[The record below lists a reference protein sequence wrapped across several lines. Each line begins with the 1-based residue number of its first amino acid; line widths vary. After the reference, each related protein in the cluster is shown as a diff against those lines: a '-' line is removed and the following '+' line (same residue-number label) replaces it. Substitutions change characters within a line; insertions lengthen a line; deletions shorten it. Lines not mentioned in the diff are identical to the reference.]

1 MKGDLLKSIKDLFHV
16 FVPALILGMIC
27 SFSIQA
33 QSIPVSLNWKLSTNG
48 VIFSS
53 PAIDENGVI
62 YVGSNDNNLTAVNS
76 NGSIKWT
83 FPTGNWVDSSPAL
96 SHDGT
101 EVYVGSWDNK
111 LYAISTTDGSE
122 VWSYETNSY
131 VTSSPAVGINGRIY
145 FGSMDS
151 IFYALEKNGT
161 KAWEYFA
168 GQPIFSSPSIG
179 QEGTIYFG
187 DENGTLHAVNPD
199 GSVKWTY
206 EVEEVADT
214 NKSILSSPALDAS
227 GNIYF
232 GSGNGYCYSLSDDG
246 EQASLNW
253 KYQTSDRV
261 DASPVLGSTDEVFFV
276 SRDGYLRSLPLF
288 SATTDNLANWEEF
301 VGDVFYSSPVVDAN
315 GRVYVIGYTGGGENH
330 LFAYDANGSKAWDSN
345 VSDPPFSI
353 DAVVDSSLL
362 LDQNGALYFGCFDKK
377 LYSLD
382 LGVGRLDS
390 HWPMFKRSSKR
401 NGDWPSF
408 SLSLESSPLSGGST
422 EGNGLFYQGTSAS
435 ISATPDTGY
444 SFSGWSGGGAVDP
457 NASSTTVDM
466 SQARSL
472 SASFSLNSYDLTVL
486 TGSGGSVTGSGSFS
500 HGTSPSI
507 SATPDTGYSFIGWSG
522 EGTAD
527 PKTSSTTV
535 DMSQARTL
543 SASFSLNSYDL
554 TVLAGSGGSV
564 TGSGS
569 FSHGSNP
576 SISATPDTGYS
587 FIGWNGEGT
596 ADPNAS
602 STTVDMSEA
611 RTLSASFSLNSYDL
625 TVLAGSGGSV
635 TGSGSF
641 SHGSNPSI
649 SATSDTGYSFNGWS
663 GEGTADPNASSTTVD
678 MSQARIL
685 SASFSL
691 NSYDLT
697 VLAGSGGSVSGSGS
711 FSHGTNPSISATP
724 DTGYSFNGWNGEGI
738 ADPSAPSTTVDMSQA
753 RSLSASF
760 SLNSYDLTVLAESGG
775 SVSGSGSFPHGSLVN
790 VSATPN
796 SGYSFVQWVGAGIS
810 DSTAPNTTL
819 IMNSDQSI
827 TAQFAQSEQ
836 SLFSLVL
843 QANPQSSGILIGDG
857 NYPQDQNVS
866 ISAEPIAGYSFDRW
880 EGYPINNSPDS
891 NTSLI
896 LDSNITITAHFTR
909 LNYLI
914 NLDSPGGGTVTG
926 TGTYA
931 FGSEANLSAEASTGY
946 QFDYWNGTGIPDP
959 LAPVFSLTVSQDL
972 SLEAIFSPLPYTLT
986 LNGSLGG
993 SASFS
998 GTNPFSYDSN
1008 VSITATA
1015 NAGYT
1020 FTGWTGL
1027 GVANSDASSTTVH
1040 ITQDRNLSATFETVD
1055 FSLIVLKNLSNA
1067 GTVTGG
1073 GFYQAF
1079 ESIPVSASINPGYQ
1093 FSHWLGSGIE
1103 EPLNPQTRILL
1114 TKDSL
1119 ITASFS
1125 LSEFSQYIEAEALN
1139 DSWFSS
1145 WLGSIFQSSTGWI
1158 YHWPLGWLFPQL
1170 DESGIWIWQEDL
1182 GWLWTQKEIFNQK
1195 FLWQSSIEN
1204 WIYLDTEETSAPR
1217 FFDYE
1222 SNSWKDW

>member
-1 MKGDLLKSIKDLFHV
+1 
-16 FVPALILGMIC
+16 
-27 SFSIQA
+27 
-33 QSIPVSLNWKLSTNG
+33 
-48 VIFSS
+48 
-53 PAIDENGVI
+53 
-62 YVGSNDNNLTAVNS
+62 
-76 NGSIKWT
+76 
-83 FPTGNWVDSSPAL
+83 
-96 SHDGT
+96 
-101 EVYVGSWDNK
+101 
-111 LYAISTTDGSE
+111 
-122 VWSYETNSY
+122 
-131 VTSSPAVGINGRIY
+131 
-145 FGSMDS
+145 
-151 IFYALEKNGT
+151 
-161 KAWEYFA
+161 
-168 GQPIFSSPSIG
+168 
-179 QEGTIYFG
+179 
-187 DENGTLHAVNPD
+187 
-199 GSVKWTY
+199 
-206 EVEEVADT
+206 
-214 NKSILSSPALDAS
+214 
-227 GNIYF
+227 
-232 GSGNGYCYSLSDDG
+232 
-246 EQASLNW
+246 
-253 KYQTSDRV
+253 
-261 DASPVLGSTDEVFFV
+261 
-276 SRDGYLRSLPLF
+276 
-288 SATTDNLANWEEF
+288 
-301 VGDVFYSSPVVDAN
+301 
-315 GRVYVIGYTGGGENH
+315 
-330 LFAYDANGSKAWDSN
+330 
-345 VSDPPFSI
+345 
-353 DAVVDSSLL
+353 
-362 LDQNGALYFGCFDKK
+362 
-377 LYSLD
+377 
-382 LGVGRLDS
+382 
-390 HWPMFKRSSKR
+390 
-401 NGDWPSF
+401 
-408 SLSLESSPLSGGST
+408 
-422 EGNGLFYQGTSAS
+422 
-435 ISATPDTGY
+435 
-444 SFSGWSGGGAVDP
+444 GWSGNGAVDP
-457 NASSTTVDM
+457 NAPSTSVDM
-466 SQARSL
+466 SQARTL

-486 TGSGGSVTGSGSFS
+486 AGPGGSVTGNGSFF
-500 HGTSPSI
+500 HGSSPSI
-507 SATPDTGYSFIGWSG
+507 SATSDTGHSFIGWSG

-527 PKTSSTTV
+527 SNASSTTV

-564 TGSGS
+564 TGNGS

-576 SISATPDTGYS
+576 SISAIPDTGYS
-587 FIGWNGEGT
+587 FDRWNGEGT
-596 ADPNAS
+596 ADSNAS
-602 STTVDMSEA
+602 STTVDMSQA

-635 TGSGSF
+635 T
-641 SHGSNPSI
+641 
-649 SATSDTGYSFNGWS
+649 
-663 GEGTADPNASSTTVD
+663 
-678 MSQARIL
+678 
-685 SASFSL
+685 
-691 NSYDLT
+691 
-697 VLAGSGGSVSGSGS
+697 GSGS

-753 RSLSASF
+753 RSISASF

-775 SVSGSGSFPHGSLVN
+775 SVTGSGSFPHGSLVN

-909 LNYLI
+909 INYLI

-926 TGTYA
+926 SGTYA

-959 LAPVFSLTVSQDL
+959 LAPVLSLTVSQDL

-1020 FTGWTGL
+1020 FIGWTGL
-1027 GVANSDASSTTVH
+1027 GVTNSDASSTTVH

-1055 FSLIVLKNLSNA
+1055 FSLIVLQNLSNA

-1125 LSEFSQYIEAEALN
+1125 LSEFSQYIEAVALN

-1158 YHWPLGWLFPQL
+1158 YHWSLGWLFPQL
-1170 DESGIWIWQEDL
+1170 DESGIWIWQEGL
-1182 GWLWTQKEIFNQK
+1182 GWLWTQKEIFSQN

-1204 WIYLDTEETSAPR
+1204 WIYLNSEETTGPR
-1217 FFDYE
+1217 FFDYQ

>member
-1 MKGDLLKSIKDLFHV
+1 
-16 FVPALILGMIC
+16 
-27 SFSIQA
+27 
-33 QSIPVSLNWKLSTNG
+33 
-48 VIFSS
+48 
-53 PAIDENGVI
+53 
-62 YVGSNDNNLTAVNS
+62 
-76 NGSIKWT
+76 
-83 FPTGNWVDSSPAL
+83 
-96 SHDGT
+96 
-101 EVYVGSWDNK
+101 
-111 LYAISTTDGSE
+111 
-122 VWSYETNSY
+122 
-131 VTSSPAVGINGRIY
+131 
-145 FGSMDS
+145 
-151 IFYALEKNGT
+151 
-161 KAWEYFA
+161 
-168 GQPIFSSPSIG
+168 
-179 QEGTIYFG
+179 
-187 DENGTLHAVNPD
+187 
-199 GSVKWTY
+199 
-206 EVEEVADT
+206 
-214 NKSILSSPALDAS
+214 
-227 GNIYF
+227 
-232 GSGNGYCYSLSDDG
+232 
-246 EQASLNW
+246 
-253 KYQTSDRV
+253 
-261 DASPVLGSTDEVFFV
+261 
-276 SRDGYLRSLPLF
+276 
-288 SATTDNLANWEEF
+288 
-301 VGDVFYSSPVVDAN
+301 
-315 GRVYVIGYTGGGENH
+315 
-330 LFAYDANGSKAWDSN
+330 
-345 VSDPPFSI
+345 
-353 DAVVDSSLL
+353 
-362 LDQNGALYFGCFDKK
+362 
-377 LYSLD
+377 
-382 LGVGRLDS
+382 
-390 HWPMFKRSSKR
+390 
-401 NGDWPSF
+401 
-408 SLSLESSPLSGGST
+408 
-422 EGNGLFYQGTSAS
+422 
-435 ISATPDTGY
+435 
-444 SFSGWSGGGAVDP
+444 
-457 NASSTTVDM
+457 
-466 SQARSL
+466 
-472 SASFSLNSYDLTVL
+472 
-486 TGSGGSVTGSGSFS
+486 
-500 HGTSPSI
+500 
-507 SATPDTGYSFIGWSG
+507 
-522 EGTAD
+522 
-527 PKTSSTTV
+527 
-535 DMSQARTL
+535 
-543 SASFSLNSYDL
+543 
-554 TVLAGSGGSV
+554 
-564 TGSGS
+564 
-569 FSHGSNP
+569 
-576 SISATPDTGYS
+576 
-587 FIGWNGEGT
+587 
-596 ADPNAS
+596 
-602 STTVDMSEA
+602 
-611 RTLSASFSLNSYDL
+611 
-625 TVLAGSGGSV
+625 
-635 TGSGSF
+635 
-641 SHGSNPSI
+641 
-649 SATSDTGYSFNGWS
+649 
-663 GEGTADPNASSTTVD
+663 
-678 MSQARIL
+678 
-685 SASFSL
+685 
-691 NSYDLT
+691 
-697 VLAGSGGSVSGSGS
+697 
-711 FSHGTNPSISATP
+711 
-724 DTGYSFNGWNGEGI
+724 
-738 ADPSAPSTTVDMSQA
+738 
-753 RSLSASF
+753 
-760 SLNSYDLTVLAESGG
+760 
-775 SVSGSGSFPHGSLVN
+775 SLVN

-836 SLFSLVL
+836 PLFTLVL

-866 ISAEPIAGYSFDRW
+866 ISAEPISGYSFDRW

-1093 FSHWLGSGIE
+1093 FSHWLGLGIE

-1114 TKDSL
+1114 NKDSL

>member
-1 MKGDLLKSIKDLFHV
+1 MKGDLLKLIKDLFHV

-27 SFSIQA
+27 SFSVQA
-33 QSIPVSLNWKLSTNG
+33 QSIPVSLNWKLPTNG

-96 SHDGT
+96 SHDST

-214 NKSILSSPALDAS
+214 NKSILSSPALDAL

-246 EQASLNW
+246 EQPSLNW
-253 KYQTSDRV
+253 KYQTGDRV
-261 DASPVLGSTDEVFFV
+261 DASPVLGSTEEVFFV

-288 SATTDNLANWEEF
+288 SATTDNLANWEKF

-527 PKTSSTTV
+527 PNASSTTV

-1204 WIYLDTEETSAPR
+1204 WIYLEYGRNIRSQV
-1217 FFDYE
+1217 F
-1222 SNSWKDW
+1222 

>member
-151 IFYALEKNGT
+151 IFYALENNGS

-253 KYQTSDRV
+253 KYQTGDRV

-390 HWPMFKRSSKR
+390 HWPMFKRSNKR

-444 SFSGWSGGGAVDP
+444 SFSGWSGNGAVDP
-457 NASSTTVDM
+457 NAPST
-466 SQARSL
+466 S
-472 SASFSLNSYDLTVL
+472 
-486 TGSGGSVTGSGSFS
+486 
-500 HGTSPSI
+500 
-507 SATPDTGYSFIGWSG
+507 
-522 EGTAD
+522 
-527 PKTSSTTV
+527 V

-554 TVLAGSGGSV
+554 TLLAGSGGSV

-587 FIGWNGEGT
+587 FDGWNGEGT
-596 ADPNAS
+596 ADSNAS
-602 STTVDMSEA
+602 STTVDMSQA
-611 RTLSASFSLNSYDL
+611 RTLSASFTLNSYDL

-635 TGSGSF
+635 TS
-641 SHGSNPSI
+641 
-649 SATSDTGYSFNGWS
+649 
-663 GEGTADPNASSTTVD
+663 
-678 MSQARIL
+678 
-685 SASFSL
+685 
-691 NSYDLT
+691 
-697 VLAGSGGSVSGSGS
+697 SGS

-724 DTGYSFNGWNGEGI
+724 DTGYSFNGWNGEGT
-738 ADPSAPSTTVDMSQA
+738 ADANASSTTVDMSQN
-753 RSLSASF
+753 RTLSASF

-775 SVSGSGSFPHGSLVN
+775 SVTGGGSFPHGSLVN

-843 QANPQSSGILIGDG
+843 QANPQNSGILIGGG

-909 LNYLI
+909 INYLI

-926 TGTYA
+926 SGTYA

-959 LAPVFSLTVSQDL
+959 LAPVLSLTVSQDL
-972 SLEAIFSPLPYTLT
+972 SLAAIFSPLPYTLT

-1027 GVANSDASSTTVH
+1027 GVTNSDASSTTVH

-1055 FSLIVLKNLSNA
+1055 FSLIVLQNLSNA

-1125 LSEFSQYIEAEALN
+1125 LSEFSQYIEAVALN

-1158 YHWPLGWLFPQL
+1158 YHWSLGWLFPQL
-1170 DESGIWIWQEDL
+1170 DESGIWIWQEGL
-1182 GWLWTQKEIFNQK
+1182 GWLWTQKEIFSQN

-1204 WIYLDTEETSAPR
+1204 WIYLNSEETTGPR
-1217 FFDYE
+1217 FFDYQ

>member
-1 MKGDLLKSIKDLFHV
+1 MKGDLLKLIKDLFHV

-27 SFSIQA
+27 SFSVQA
-33 QSIPVSLNWKLSTNG
+33 QSIPVSLNWKLPTNG

-214 NKSILSSPALDAS
+214 NKSILSSPALDAL

-253 KYQTSDRV
+253 KYQTGDRV
-261 DASPVLGSTDEVFFV
+261 DASPVLGSTEEVFFV

-288 SATTDNLANWEEF
+288 SATTDNLANWEKF

-466 SQARSL
+466 SQARTL

-486 TGSGGSVTGSGSFS
+486 AGSGGSVTGSGSFS

-527 PKTSSTTV
+527 PNASSTTV

-602 STTVDMSEA
+602 STTVDMSQA

-641 SHGSNPSI
+641 SHGTNPSI
-649 SATSDTGYSFNGWS
+649 SATPDTGYSFNGWS

-678 MSQARIL
+678 MSQARTL

-738 ADPSAPSTTVDMSQA
+738 ADPSARSTTVDMSQA

-1055 FSLIVLKNLSNA
+1055 FSLIVLQNLSNA

-1204 WIYLDTEETSAPR
+1204 WIYLEYGRNIRSQV
-1217 FFDYE
+1217 F
-1222 SNSWKDW
+1222 

>member
-1 MKGDLLKSIKDLFHV
+1 MKSIKDLFHV

-151 IFYALEKNGT
+151 IFYALENNGS

-253 KYQTSDRV
+253 KYQTGDRV

-444 SFSGWSGGGAVDP
+444 SFSGWSGNGAVDP
-457 NASSTTVDM
+457 NAPST
-466 SQARSL
+466 S
-472 SASFSLNSYDLTVL
+472 
-486 TGSGGSVTGSGSFS
+486 
-500 HGTSPSI
+500 
-507 SATPDTGYSFIGWSG
+507 
-522 EGTAD
+522 
-527 PKTSSTTV
+527 V

-554 TVLAGSGGSV
+554 TLLAGSGGSV

-587 FIGWNGEGT
+587 FDGWNGEGT
-596 ADPNAS
+596 ADSNAS
-602 STTVDMSEA
+602 STTVDMSQA
-611 RTLSASFSLNSYDL
+611 RTLSASFTLNSYDL

-635 TGSGSF
+635 T
-641 SHGSNPSI
+641 
-649 SATSDTGYSFNGWS
+649 
-663 GEGTADPNASSTTVD
+663 
-678 MSQARIL
+678 
-685 SASFSL
+685 
-691 NSYDLT
+691 
-697 VLAGSGGSVSGSGS
+697 GSGS

-738 ADPSAPSTTVDMSQA
+738 ADASAPSTTVDMSQN
-753 RSLSASF
+753 RPLSASF

-775 SVSGSGSFPHGSLVN
+775 SVTGGGSFPHGSLVN

-819 IMNSDQSI
+819 IMNSDQLI

-909 LNYLI
+909 INYLI

-926 TGTYA
+926 SGTYA

-959 LAPVFSLTVSQDL
+959 LAPVLSLTVSQDL
-972 SLEAIFSPLPYTLT
+972 SLAAIFSPLPYTLT

-1027 GVANSDASSTTVH
+1027 GVTNSDASSTTVH

-1055 FSLIVLKNLSNA
+1055 FSLIVLQNLSNA

-1125 LSEFSQYIEAEALN
+1125 LSEFSQYIEAVALN

-1158 YHWPLGWLFPQL
+1158 YHWSLGWLFPQL
-1170 DESGIWIWQEDL
+1170 DESGIWIWQEGL
-1182 GWLWTQKEIFNQK
+1182 GWLWTQKEIFSQN

-1204 WIYLDTEETSAPR
+1204 WIYLNSEETTGPR
-1217 FFDYE
+1217 FFDYQ

>member
-1 MKGDLLKSIKDLFHV
+1 M
-16 FVPALILGMIC
+16 
-27 SFSIQA
+27 
-33 QSIPVSLNWKLSTNG
+33 
-48 VIFSS
+48 
-53 PAIDENGVI
+53 
-62 YVGSNDNNLTAVNS
+62 
-76 NGSIKWT
+76 
-83 FPTGNWVDSSPAL
+83 
-96 SHDGT
+96 
-101 EVYVGSWDNK
+101 
-111 LYAISTTDGSE
+111 
-122 VWSYETNSY
+122 
-131 VTSSPAVGINGRIY
+131 
-145 FGSMDS
+145 
-151 IFYALEKNGT
+151 
-161 KAWEYFA
+161 
-168 GQPIFSSPSIG
+168 
-179 QEGTIYFG
+179 
-187 DENGTLHAVNPD
+187 
-199 GSVKWTY
+199 
-206 EVEEVADT
+206 
-214 NKSILSSPALDAS
+214 
-227 GNIYF
+227 
-232 GSGNGYCYSLSDDG
+232 
-246 EQASLNW
+246 
-253 KYQTSDRV
+253 
-261 DASPVLGSTDEVFFV
+261 
-276 SRDGYLRSLPLF
+276 
-288 SATTDNLANWEEF
+288 LA
-301 VGDVFYSSPVVDAN
+301 
-315 GRVYVIGYTGGGENH
+315 
-330 LFAYDANGSKAWDSN
+330 
-345 VSDPPFSI
+345 
-353 DAVVDSSLL
+353 
-362 LDQNGALYFGCFDKK
+362 
-377 LYSLD
+377 
-382 LGVGRLDS
+382 
-390 HWPMFKRSSKR
+390 
-401 NGDWPSF
+401 
-408 SLSLESSPLSGGST
+408 
-422 EGNGLFYQGTSAS
+422 
-435 ISATPDTGY
+435 
-444 SFSGWSGGGAVDP
+444 
-457 NASSTTVDM
+457 
-466 SQARSL
+466 
-472 SASFSLNSYDLTVL
+472 
-486 TGSGGSVTGSGSFS
+486 GSGGSVTGSGSFS

-527 PKTSSTTV
+527 PNASSTTV

-602 STTVDMSEA
+602 STTVDMSQA

-1204 WIYLDTEETSAPR
+1204 WIYLEYGRNIRSQV
-1217 FFDYE
+1217 F
-1222 SNSWKDW
+1222 

>member
-1 MKGDLLKSIKDLFHV
+1 MKGDLLKLIKDLFHV

-27 SFSIQA
+27 SFSVQA
-33 QSIPVSLNWKLSTNG
+33 QSIPVSLNWKLPTNG

-214 NKSILSSPALDAS
+214 NKSILSSPALDAL

-253 KYQTSDRV
+253 KYQTGDRV
-261 DASPVLGSTDEVFFV
+261 DASPVLGSTEEVFFV

-288 SATTDNLANWEEF
+288 SATTDNLANWEKF

-486 TGSGGSVTGSGSFS
+486 AGSGGSVTGSGSFS

-527 PKTSSTTV
+527 PNASSTTV

-587 FIGWNGEGT
+587 F
-596 ADPNAS
+596 
-602 STTVDMSEA
+602 
-611 RTLSASFSLNSYDL
+611 
-625 TVLAGSGGSV
+625 
-635 TGSGSF
+635 
-641 SHGSNPSI
+641 
-649 SATSDTGYSFNGWS
+649 NGWS

-678 MSQARIL
+678 MSQARTL

-724 DTGYSFNGWNGEGI
+724 DTGYSFNGWNGEGT

>member
-151 IFYALEKNGT
+151 IFYALENNGS

-253 KYQTSDRV
+253 KYQTGDRV

-390 HWPMFKRSSKR
+390 HWPMFKRSNKR

-444 SFSGWSGGGAVDP
+444 SFSGWSGNGAVDP
-457 NASSTTVDM
+457 NAPST
-466 SQARSL
+466 S
-472 SASFSLNSYDLTVL
+472 
-486 TGSGGSVTGSGSFS
+486 
-500 HGTSPSI
+500 
-507 SATPDTGYSFIGWSG
+507 
-522 EGTAD
+522 
-527 PKTSSTTV
+527 V

-554 TVLAGSGGSV
+554 TLLAGSGGSV

-587 FIGWNGEGT
+587 FDGWNGEGT
-596 ADPNAS
+596 ADSNAS
-602 STTVDMSEA
+602 STTVDMSQA
-611 RTLSASFSLNSYDL
+611 RTLSASFTLNSYDL

-635 TGSGSF
+635 T
-641 SHGSNPSI
+641 
-649 SATSDTGYSFNGWS
+649 
-663 GEGTADPNASSTTVD
+663 
-678 MSQARIL
+678 
-685 SASFSL
+685 
-691 NSYDLT
+691 
-697 VLAGSGGSVSGSGS
+697 GSGS

-724 DTGYSFNGWNGEGI
+724 DTGYSFNGWNGEGT
-738 ADPSAPSTTVDMSQA
+738 ADANASSTTVDMSQN
-753 RSLSASF
+753 RTLSASF

-775 SVSGSGSFPHGSLVN
+775 SVTGGGSFPHGSLVN

-810 DSTAPNTTL
+810 DSTAPSSTL
-819 IMNSDQSI
+819 IMNSDQTI
-827 TAQFAQSEQ
+827 TAQFTQAEQ

-843 QANPQSSGILIGDG
+843 QTNPQNSGILIGGG

-909 LNYLI
+909 INYLI

-926 TGTYA
+926 SGTYA

-959 LAPVFSLTVSQDL
+959 LAPVLSLTVSQDL

-986 LNGSLGG
+986 LNGTLGG

-1020 FTGWTGL
+1020 FIGWTGL
-1027 GVANSDASSTTVH
+1027 GVTNSDASSTTVH

-1055 FSLIVLKNLSNA
+1055 FSLIVLQNLSNA

-1125 LSEFSQYIEAEALN
+1125 LSEFSQYVEAVALN

-1158 YHWPLGWLFPQL
+1158 YHWSLGWLFPQL
-1170 DESGIWIWQEDL
+1170 DESGIWIWQEGL
-1182 GWLWTQKEIFNQK
+1182 GWLWTQKEIFSQN

-1204 WIYLDTEETSAPR
+1204 WIYLNSEETTGPR
-1217 FFDYE
+1217 FFDYQ

>member
-1 MKGDLLKSIKDLFHV
+1 MKGDLLKLIKDLFHV

-27 SFSIQA
+27 SFSVQA
-33 QSIPVSLNWKLSTNG
+33 QSIPVSLNWKLPTNG

-96 SHDGT
+96 SHDST

-214 NKSILSSPALDAS
+214 NKSILSSPALDAL

-253 KYQTSDRV
+253 KYQTGDRV
-261 DASPVLGSTDEVFFV
+261 DASPVLGSTEEVFFV

-288 SATTDNLANWEEF
+288 SATTDNLANWEKF

-466 SQARSL
+466 SQARTL

-486 TGSGGSVTGSGSFS
+486 AGSGGSVTGSGSFS

-527 PKTSSTTV
+527 PNASSTTV

-569 FSHGSNP
+569 FSHGTNP
-576 SISATPDTGYS
+576 SISATP
-587 FIGWNGEGT
+587 
-596 ADPNAS
+596 
-602 STTVDMSEA
+602 
-611 RTLSASFSLNSYDL
+611 
-625 TVLAGSGGSV
+625 
-635 TGSGSF
+635 
-641 SHGSNPSI
+641 
-649 SATSDTGYSFNGWS
+649 DTGYSFNGWS

-678 MSQARIL
+678 MSQARTL

-1204 WIYLDTEETSAPR
+1204 WIYLEYGRNIRSQV
-1217 FFDYE
+1217 F
-1222 SNSWKDW
+1222 

>member
-1 MKGDLLKSIKDLFHV
+1 M
-16 FVPALILGMIC
+16 
-27 SFSIQA
+27 
-33 QSIPVSLNWKLSTNG
+33 
-48 VIFSS
+48 
-53 PAIDENGVI
+53 
-62 YVGSNDNNLTAVNS
+62 
-76 NGSIKWT
+76 
-83 FPTGNWVDSSPAL
+83 DSSPAL
-96 SHDGT
+96 SHDST

-214 NKSILSSPALDAS
+214 NKSILSSPALDAL

-261 DASPVLGSTDEVFFV
+261 DASPVLGSTEEVFFV

-288 SATTDNLANWEEF
+288 SATTDNLANWEKF

-435 ISATPDTGY
+435 ISANPDTGY

-466 SQARSL
+466 SQDRNL

-486 TGSGGSVTGSGSFS
+486 AGSGGSVTGSGSFS

-527 PKTSSTTV
+527 PNASSTTV
-535 DMSQARTL
+535 DMSQTRTL

-569 FSHGSNP
+569 FSHGTSP
-576 SISATPDTGYS
+576 SISA
-587 FIGWNGEGT
+587 
-596 ADPNAS
+596 
-602 STTVDMSEA
+602 
-611 RTLSASFSLNSYDL
+611 
-625 TVLAGSGGSV
+625 
-635 TGSGSF
+635 
-641 SHGSNPSI
+641 NP
-649 SATSDTGYSFNGWS
+649 DTGYSFNGWS
-663 GEGTADPNASSTTVD
+663 GEGTADPNAS
-678 MSQARIL
+678 
-685 SASFSL
+685 
-691 NSYDLT
+691 
-697 VLAGSGGSVSGSGS
+697 
-711 FSHGTNPSISATP
+711 
-724 DTGYSFNGWNGEGI
+724 
-738 ADPSAPSTTVDMSQA
+738 STTVDMSQA

-775 SVSGSGSFPHGSLVN
+775 SVSGGGSFPYGSLVN

-836 SLFSLVL
+836 SLFTLVL

-1093 FSHWLGSGIE
+1093 FSHWLGLGIE

-1114 TKDSL
+1114 NKDSL

-1204 WIYLDTEETSAPR
+1204 WIYLETEETSAPR

>member
-1 MKGDLLKSIKDLFHV
+1 MKSIKDLFHV

-151 IFYALEKNGT
+151 IFYALENNGS

-253 KYQTSDRV
+253 KYQTGDRV

-390 HWPMFKRSSKR
+390 HWPMFKRSNKR

-444 SFSGWSGGGAVDP
+444 SFSGWSGNGAVDP
-457 NASSTTVDM
+457 NA
-466 SQARSL
+466 
-472 SASFSLNSYDLTVL
+472 
-486 TGSGGSVTGSGSFS
+486 
-500 HGTSPSI
+500 P
-507 SATPDTGYSFIGWSG
+507 
-522 EGTAD
+522 
-527 PKTSSTTV
+527 STTV

-564 TGSGS
+564 T
-569 FSHGSNP
+569 
-576 SISATPDTGYS
+576 
-587 FIGWNGEGT
+587 
-596 ADPNAS
+596 
-602 STTVDMSEA
+602 
-611 RTLSASFSLNSYDL
+611 
-625 TVLAGSGGSV
+625 
-635 TGSGSF
+635 
-641 SHGSNPSI
+641 
-649 SATSDTGYSFNGWS
+649 
-663 GEGTADPNASSTTVD
+663 
-678 MSQARIL
+678 
-685 SASFSL
+685 
-691 NSYDLT
+691 
-697 VLAGSGGSVSGSGS
+697 GSGS

-753 RSLSASF
+753 RTISASF

-775 SVSGSGSFPHGSLVN
+775 SVTGSGSFPHGSLVN
-790 VSATPN
+790 VSATTN

-810 DSTAPNTTL
+810 DSTAPSSTL
-819 IMNSDQSI
+819 IMNSDQTI
-827 TAQFAQSEQ
+827 TAQFTQAEQ

-843 QANPQSSGILIGDG
+843 QTNPQNSGILIGGG
-857 NYPQDQNVS
+857 NYPQYQNVS

-909 LNYLI
+909 INYLI

-926 TGTYA
+926 SGTYA

-959 LAPVFSLTVSQDL
+959 LAPVLSLTVSQDL

-1020 FTGWTGL
+1020 FIGWTGL
-1027 GVANSDASSTTVH
+1027 GVTNSDASSTTVH
-1040 ITQDRNLSATFETVD
+1040 ITQDRNLTASFETVD
-1055 FSLIVLKNLSNA
+1055 FSLIVLQNLSNA

-1125 LSEFSQYIEAEALN
+1125 LSEFSQYIEAVALN

-1158 YHWPLGWLFPQL
+1158 YHWSLGWLFPQL
-1170 DESGIWIWQEDL
+1170 DESGIWIWQEGL
-1182 GWLWTQKEIFNQK
+1182 GWLWTQKEIFSQN

-1204 WIYLDTEETSAPR
+1204 WIYLNSEETTGPR
-1217 FFDYE
+1217 FFDYQ
-1222 SNSWKDW
+1222 SNSWKEW

>member
-1 MKGDLLKSIKDLFHV
+1 MKGDLLKLIKDLFHV

-27 SFSIQA
+27 SFSVQA
-33 QSIPVSLNWKLSTNG
+33 QSIPVSLNWKLPTNG

-96 SHDGT
+96 SHDST

-214 NKSILSSPALDAS
+214 NKSILSSPALDAL

-253 KYQTSDRV
+253 KYQTGDRV
-261 DASPVLGSTDEVFFV
+261 DASPVLGSTEEVFFV

-288 SATTDNLANWEEF
+288 SATTDNLANWEKF

-486 TGSGGSVTGSGSFS
+486 AGSGGSVTGSGSFS

-527 PKTSSTTV
+527 PNASSTTV

-1204 WIYLDTEETSAPR
+1204 WIYLEYGRNIRSQV
-1217 FFDYE
+1217 F
-1222 SNSWKDW
+1222 

>member
-151 IFYALEKNGT
+151 IFYALENNGS

-444 SFSGWSGGGAVDP
+444 SFSGWSGNGAVDP
-457 NASSTTVDM
+457 NAPSTSVDM
-466 SQARSL
+466 SQARTL
-472 SASFSLNSYDLTVL
+472 SASFSLNSYDLTL
-486 TGSGGSVTGSGSFS
+486 LAESGGSVTGSGSFS
-500 HGTSPSI
+500 HGSNPSI
-507 SATPDTGYSFIGWSG
+507 SATPDTGYSFDGWNG

-527 PKTSSTTV
+527 SNASSTTV

-564 TGSGS
+564 TGNGS

-576 SISATPDTGYS
+576 SISAIPNTGYS
-587 FIGWNGEGT
+587 FDRWNGEGT
-596 ADPNAS
+596 ADSNAS
-602 STTVDMSEA
+602 STTVDMSQA

-635 TGSGSF
+635 T
-641 SHGSNPSI
+641 
-649 SATSDTGYSFNGWS
+649 
-663 GEGTADPNASSTTVD
+663 
-678 MSQARIL
+678 
-685 SASFSL
+685 
-691 NSYDLT
+691 
-697 VLAGSGGSVSGSGS
+697 GSGS

-753 RSLSASF
+753 RSISASF

-775 SVSGSGSFPHGSLVN
+775 SVTGSGSFPHGSLVN

-909 LNYLI
+909 INYLI

-926 TGTYA
+926 SGTYA

-959 LAPVFSLTVSQDL
+959 LAPVLSLTVSQDL

-1020 FTGWTGL
+1020 FIGWTGL
-1027 GVANSDASSTTVH
+1027 GVTNSDASSTTVH

-1055 FSLIVLKNLSNA
+1055 FSLIVLQNLSNA

-1125 LSEFSQYIEAEALN
+1125 LSEFSQYIEAVALN

-1158 YHWPLGWLFPQL
+1158 YHWSLGWLFPQL
-1170 DESGIWIWQEDL
+1170 DESGIWIWQEGL
-1182 GWLWTQKEIFNQK
+1182 GWLWTQKEIFSQN

-1204 WIYLDTEETSAPR
+1204 WIYLNSEETTGPR
-1217 FFDYE
+1217 FFDYQ
-1222 SNSWKDW
+1222 SNSWKEW

>member
-151 IFYALEKNGT
+151 IFYALENNGS

-253 KYQTSDRV
+253 KYQTGDRV

-390 HWPMFKRSSKR
+390 HWPMFKRSNKR

-444 SFSGWSGGGAVDP
+444 SFSGWSGNGAVDP
-457 NASSTTVDM
+457 NAPSTSVDM
-466 SQARSL
+466 SQARTL
-472 SASFSLNSYDLTVL
+472 SASFSLNSYDLTL
-486 TGSGGSVTGSGSFS
+486 LAESGGSVTGSGSFS
-500 HGTSPSI
+500 HGSNPSI
-507 SATPDTGYSFIGWSG
+507 SATPDTGYSFDGWNG

-527 PKTSSTTV
+527 SNASSTTV

-564 TGSGS
+564 T
-569 FSHGSNP
+569 
-576 SISATPDTGYS
+576 
-587 FIGWNGEGT
+587 
-596 ADPNAS
+596 
-602 STTVDMSEA
+602 
-611 RTLSASFSLNSYDL
+611 
-625 TVLAGSGGSV
+625 
-635 TGSGSF
+635 
-641 SHGSNPSI
+641 
-649 SATSDTGYSFNGWS
+649 
-663 GEGTADPNASSTTVD
+663 
-678 MSQARIL
+678 
-685 SASFSL
+685 
-691 NSYDLT
+691 
-697 VLAGSGGSVSGSGS
+697 GSGS

-753 RSLSASF
+753 RSISASF

-775 SVSGSGSFPHGSLVN
+775 SVTGSGSFPHGSLVN

-909 LNYLI
+909 INYLI

-926 TGTYA
+926 SGTYA

-959 LAPVFSLTVSQDL
+959 LAPVLSLTVSQDL

-1020 FTGWTGL
+1020 FIGWTGL
-1027 GVANSDASSTTVH
+1027 GVTNSDASSTTVH

-1055 FSLIVLKNLSNA
+1055 FSLIVLQNLSNA

-1125 LSEFSQYIEAEALN
+1125 LSEFSQYVEAVALN

-1158 YHWPLGWLFPQL
+1158 YHWSLGWLFPQL
-1170 DESGIWIWQEDL
+1170 DESGIWIWQEGL
-1182 GWLWTQKEIFNQK
+1182 GWLWTQKEIFSQN

-1204 WIYLDTEETSAPR
+1204 WIYLNSEETTGPR
-1217 FFDYE
+1217 FFDYQ

>member
-1 MKGDLLKSIKDLFHV
+1 MNGNLSKLTKDLFHI
-16 FVPALILGMIC
+16 FIPALVLGIIF
-27 SFSIQA
+27 SFSVQA
-33 QSIPVSLNWKLSTNG
+33 QSIPVSLNWKASTNG

-62 YVGSNDNNLTAVNS
+62 YVGSNDNNLTAINS
-76 NGSIKWT
+76 NGSTKWT

-101 EVYVGSWDNK
+101 HVYVGSWDNK

-151 IFYALEKNGT
+151 IFYALENNGT

-214 NKSILSSPALDAS
+214 NKSILSSPAIDAS
-227 GNIYF
+227 ENIYF

-246 EQASLNW
+246 DQASLNW

-330 LFAYDANGSKAWDSN
+330 LFAYDANGTKAWDSN
-345 VSDPPFSI
+345 TSNPPFSI

-362 LDQNGALYFGCFDKK
+362 LDQNGTLYFGCFDKK

-382 LGVGRLDS
+382 LGVSRLDS
-390 HWPMFKRSSKR
+390 NWPMFKRSSKR

-408 SLSLESSPLSGGST
+408 SLSLEASPLSGGST
-422 EGNGLFYQGTSAS
+422 VGSGVFYKGTSAS
-435 ISATPDTGY
+435 ISATPSTGY
-444 SFSGWSGGGAVDP
+444 SFNGWSDNNPVDP

-486 TGSGGSVTGSGSFS
+486 
-500 HGTSPSI
+500 
-507 SATPDTGYSFIGWSG
+507 
-522 EGTAD
+522 
-527 PKTSSTTV
+527 
-535 DMSQARTL
+535 
-543 SASFSLNSYDL
+543 
-554 TVLAGSGGSV
+554 AGSGGSV
-564 TGSGS
+564 
-569 FSHGSNP
+569 
-576 SISATPDTGYS
+576 I
-587 FIGWNGEGT
+587 
-596 ADPNAS
+596 
-602 STTVDMSEA
+602 
-611 RTLSASFSLNSYDL
+611 
-625 TVLAGSGGSV
+625 
-635 TGSGSF
+635 
-641 SHGSNPSI
+641 
-649 SATSDTGYSFNGWS
+649 
-663 GEGTADPNASSTTVD
+663 
-678 MSQARIL
+678 
-685 SASFSL
+685 
-691 NSYDLT
+691 
-697 VLAGSGGSVSGSGS
+697 
-711 FSHGTNPSISATP
+711 
-724 DTGYSFNGWNGEGI
+724 
-738 ADPSAPSTTVDMSQA
+738 
-753 RSLSASF
+753 
-760 SLNSYDLTVLAESGG
+760 
-775 SVSGSGSFPHGSLVN
+775 GSGSFPHGSLVN

-796 SGYSFVQWVGAGIS
+796 AGYSFIQWVGAGIS
-810 DSTAPNTTL
+810 DSTAPNSTL
-819 IMNSDQSI
+819 IMNSDQTIS
-827 TAQFAQSEQ
+827 AQFAQSEQ

-843 QANPQSSGILIGDG
+843 QANPQSSGILMGGG

-866 ISAEPIAGYSFDRW
+866 ISAEPVAGYSFDRW
-880 EGYPINNSPDS
+880 DGHPINNSPDS

-914 NLDSPGGGTVTG
+914 NLDSTSGGTVTG
-926 TGTYA
+926 SGTYT
-931 FGSEANLSAEASTGY
+931 FGSEANLSAEASSGY

-959 LAPVFSLTVSQDL
+959 LAPVLSLTVSQDL
-972 SLEAIFSPLPYTLT
+972 SFEAIFSPLPYILT
-986 LNGSLGG
+986 INGSSGG

-1008 VSITATA
+1008 VSINATA

-1020 FTGWTGL
+1020 FIGWTGL
-1027 GVANSDASSTTVH
+1027 GVANPDAYTTTVH
-1040 ITQDRNLSATFETVD
+1040 ITQDRNLTASFETVD
-1055 FSLIVLKNLSNA
+1055 FSLIVLQNLSNA

-1079 ESIPVSASINPGYQ
+1079 EYIPIAAFTNPGYH

-1114 TKDSL
+1114 TSDSL

-1125 LSEFSQYIEAEALN
+1125 LSDFSQYVEAEELN
-1139 DSWFSS
+1139 NSWFSS
-1145 WLGSIFQSSTGWI
+1145 WLGSIYQSSSGWI

-1170 DESGIWIWQEDL
+1170 DESGIWIWQEGL
-1182 GWLWTQKEIFNQK
+1182 GWLWTQKEIFSQN

-1204 WIYLDTEETSAPR
+1204 WIYLDSEGTSGPR
-1217 FFDYE
+1217 FFDYQ

>member
-1 MKGDLLKSIKDLFHV
+1 MSGVLLKSIKDLFHV
-16 FVPALILGMIC
+16 FVPALALNMIF
-27 SFSIQA
+27 SFSVQA
-33 QSIPVSLNWKLSTNG
+33 QSIPVSLNWKLPTNG

-53 PAIDENGVI
+53 PAIDESGVI

-101 EVYVGSWDNK
+101 KVYVGSWDNK

-199 GSVKWTY
+199 GSVRWTY

-214 NKSILSSPALDAS
+214 NKSILSSPALDAL

-261 DASPVLGSTDEVFFV
+261 DASPVLGSNEEVFFV

-288 SATTDNLANWEEF
+288 SATTDNLANWEKF
-301 VGDVFYSSPVVDAN
+301 VGDVFYSSPVVDTN

-345 VSDPPFSI
+345 VSNPPFSI

-382 LGVGRLDS
+382 IGVGRLDS

-435 ISATPDTGY
+435 ISATPGTGY
-444 SFSGWSGGGAVDP
+444 SFNGWNGEGTADP

-466 SQARSL
+466 SQARTISASFSL
-472 SASFSLNSYDLTVL
+472 NSYDLTVLAGSGGSVTGSGSFSHGANPSISANPGTGYSFNGWNGEGIADPNASSTTVDMSQARTISASFSLNSYDLTVL

-500 HGTSPSI
+500 HGTNPSI
-507 SATPDTGYSFIGWSG
+507 SANPDTGYSF
-522 EGTAD
+522 
-527 PKTSSTTV
+527 
-535 DMSQARTL
+535 
-543 SASFSLNSYDL
+543 N
-554 TVLAGSGGSV
+554 
-564 TGSGS
+564 
-569 FSHGSNP
+569 
-576 SISATPDTGYS
+576 
-587 FIGWNGEGT
+587 GWNGEGT

-602 STTVDMSEA
+602 STTVDMSQA
-611 RTLSASFSLNSYDL
+611 RT
-625 TVLAGSGGSV
+625 
-635 TGSGSF
+635 
-641 SHGSNPSI
+641 I
-649 SATSDTGYSFNGWS
+649 
-663 GEGTADPNASSTTVD
+663 
-678 MSQARIL
+678 
-685 SASFSL
+685 
-691 NSYDLT
+691 
-697 VLAGSGGSVSGSGS
+697 
-711 FSHGTNPSISATP
+711 
-724 DTGYSFNGWNGEGI
+724 
-738 ADPSAPSTTVDMSQA
+738 
-753 RSLSASF
+753 SASF

-843 QANPQSSGILIGDG
+843 QANPPSSGILIGDG

-866 ISAEPIAGYSFDRW
+866 ISAEPIVGYSFDRW

-926 TGTYA
+926 SGTYA

-959 LAPVFSLTVSQDL
+959 LAPVLSLTVSQDL

-1055 FSLIVLKNLSNA
+1055 FSLIVLQNLSNA

-1079 ESIPVSASINPGYQ
+1079 ESIPISASINPGYQ

-1103 EPLNPQTRILL
+1103 EPLNPQTQILL
-1114 TKDSL
+1114 TSNSL

-1125 LSEFSQYIEAEALN
+1125 LSEFSQYVEAEALN

-1204 WIYLDTEETSAPR
+1204 WIFLDTEETSGPR

>member
-151 IFYALEKNGT
+151 IFYALENNGS

-390 HWPMFKRSSKR
+390 HWPMFKRSNKR

-444 SFSGWSGGGAVDP
+444 SFSGWSGNGAVDP
-457 NASSTTVDM
+457 NAPSTSVDM
-466 SQARSL
+466 SQARTL
-472 SASFSLNSYDLTVL
+472 SASFSLNSYDLTL
-486 TGSGGSVTGSGSFS
+486 LAESGGSVTGSGSFS
-500 HGTSPSI
+500 HGSNPSI
-507 SATPDTGYSFIGWSG
+507 SATPDTGYSFDGWNG

-527 PKTSSTTV
+527 SNASSTTV

-564 TGSGS
+564 T
-569 FSHGSNP
+569 
-576 SISATPDTGYS
+576 
-587 FIGWNGEGT
+587 
-596 ADPNAS
+596 
-602 STTVDMSEA
+602 
-611 RTLSASFSLNSYDL
+611 
-625 TVLAGSGGSV
+625 
-635 TGSGSF
+635 
-641 SHGSNPSI
+641 
-649 SATSDTGYSFNGWS
+649 
-663 GEGTADPNASSTTVD
+663 
-678 MSQARIL
+678 
-685 SASFSL
+685 
-691 NSYDLT
+691 
-697 VLAGSGGSVSGSGS
+697 GSGS

-753 RSLSASF
+753 RSISASF

-775 SVSGSGSFPHGSLVN
+775 SVTGSGSFPHGSLVN

-909 LNYLI
+909 INYLI

-926 TGTYA
+926 SGTYA

-959 LAPVFSLTVSQDL
+959 LAPVLSLTVSQDL

-1020 FTGWTGL
+1020 FIGWTGL
-1027 GVANSDASSTTVH
+1027 GVTNSDASSTTVH
-1040 ITQDRNLSATFETVD
+1040 ITQDRNLTASFETVD
-1055 FSLIVLKNLSNA
+1055 FSLIVLQNISNA

-1125 LSEFSQYIEAEALN
+1125 LSEFSQYIEAVALN

-1158 YHWPLGWLFPQL
+1158 YHWSLGWLFPQL
-1170 DESGIWIWQEDL
+1170 DESGIWIWQEGL
-1182 GWLWTQKEIFNQK
+1182 GWLWTQKEIFSQN

-1204 WIYLDTEETSAPR
+1204 WIYLNSEETTGPR
-1217 FFDYE
+1217 FFDYQ

>member
-27 SFSIQA
+27 SFSVQA
-33 QSIPVSLNWKLSTNG
+33 QSIPVSLNWKLPTNG

-214 NKSILSSPALDAS
+214 NKSILSSPALDAL

-253 KYQTSDRV
+253 KYQTGDRV
-261 DASPVLGSTDEVFFV
+261 DASPVLGSTEEVFFV

-288 SATTDNLANWEEF
+288 SATTDNLANWEKF

-444 SFSGWSGGGAVDP
+444 SFSGWSGNGAVDP
-457 NASSTTVDM
+457 NASSTSVDM
-466 SQARSL
+466 SQARTL

-486 TGSGGSVTGSGSFS
+486 AGSGGSVTGSGSFS
-500 HGTSPSI
+500 HGTNPSI

-527 PKTSSTTV
+527 PNASSTTV

-602 STTVDMSEA
+602 STTVDMSQA

-649 SATSDTGYSFNGWS
+649 SATPDTGYSFNGWS

-678 MSQARIL
+678 MSQARTL

-926 TGTYA
+926 SGTYA

-1055 FSLIVLKNLSNA
+1055 FSLIVLQNLSNA

-1204 WIYLDTEETSAPR
+1204 WIYLNTEETSAPR

>member
-1 MKGDLLKSIKDLFHV
+1 MKGDLLKLIKDLFHV

-27 SFSIQA
+27 SFSVQA
-33 QSIPVSLNWKLSTNG
+33 QSIPVSLNWKLPTNG

-214 NKSILSSPALDAS
+214 NKSILSSPALDAL

-261 DASPVLGSTDEVFFV
+261 DASPVLGSTEEVFFV

-288 SATTDNLANWEEF
+288 SATTDNLANWEKF

-486 TGSGGSVTGSGSFS
+486 AGSGGSVTGSGSFS

-527 PKTSSTTV
+527 PNASSTTV

-602 STTVDMSEA
+602 STTVDMSQA

-724 DTGYSFNGWNGEGI
+724 DTGYSFNGWNGEGT

-1055 FSLIVLKNLSNA
+1055 FSLIVLQNLSNA

-1204 WIYLDTEETSAPR
+1204 WIYLEYGRNIRSQV
-1217 FFDYE
+1217 F
-1222 SNSWKDW
+1222 